1 MTPPRT
7 LLEMSNRVPPIPA
20 LRDAT
25 VLLIDL
31 QEEYRSGPLELDG
44 IEAAIATAADLLDRA
59 RTAGARI
66 VHVAH
71 AGAPGGTFDRS
82 QARGQIVA
90 ALAPQA
96 GEPVVEKT
104 LPCAFT
110 QTSLGDVLDRAGRR
124 PLVVMGAMTHMCVS
138 STVRTAAELGHVVA
152 VVADA
157 CATRDLPRA
166 DGGTVPA
173 ADVHRAELAALGDR
187 FARVVVAA
195 DLV

>member
-1 MTPPRT
+1 MTSPRT

-31 QEEYRSGPLELDG
+31 QEEYRSGPLALEG
-44 IEAAIATAADLLDRA
+44 IEAAIATAAEVLGRA
-59 RTAGARI
+59 RAAGARI

-71 AGAPGGTFDRS
+71 AGTAGGTFDRG
-82 QARGQIVA
+82 QERGQIVA
-90 ALAPQA
+90 ALAPRP

-110 QTSLGDVLDRAGRR
+110 RTSLGDVLDQAGRR
-124 PLVVMGAMTHMCVS
+124 PLIVMGAMTHMCVS
-138 STVRTAAELGHVVA
+138 STVRAAAELGHVVA
-152 VVADA
+152 VVGDA

-166 DGGTVPA
+166 DGGVVPA

-195 DLV
+195 DLA

>member
-20 LRDAT
+20 LRDST
-25 VLLIDL
+25 LLLIDL
-31 QEEYRSGPLELDG
+31 QEEYRRGPLELAG
-44 IEAAIATAADLLDRA
+44 IEAAIARAAELLGRA
-59 RTAGARI
+59 RAAGARI

-71 AGAPGGTFDRS
+71 AGATGGTFDRS
-82 QARGQIVA
+82 EARGQIVA
-90 ALAPQA
+90 ELAPLP

-110 QTSLGDVLDRAGRR
+110 RTGLGDVLDDGGRR

-138 STVRTAAELGHVVA
+138 STVRAAAELGHVVA
-152 VVADA
+152 LVGDA
-157 CATRDLPRA
+157 CATRDLPRS
-166 DGGTVPA
+166 DGGVVSA

-187 FARVVVAA
+187 FARVVAAA
-195 DLV
+195 DLA